1 MSTTGINLNLEERD
15 RAMKGAPFADGPLS
29 PRGPIK
35 RTRDR
40 SARQEALIR
49 AAKRLFASKG
59 YEVTT
64 TREIAAAAGCAEGLI
79 HRYFKGKAGLLSAVI
94 EYRVSREVVDLRHQ
108 LRPAP
113 TLEQEFLQLV
123 DWEVERMWE
132 DRDFLCVVIPRALL
146 DPSIRKVI
154 NRSVTSRA
162 DAIGRRLKHFERCK
176 KLTVTE
182 FEALVQSVGML
193 GMSFGFLRSQALG
206 QDHKSARKS
215 AAITAKIILQGL
227 KP

>member
-1 MSTTGINLNLEERD
+1 MGPPNIDVEVSELAIE
-15 RAMKGAPFADGPLS
+15 GAPFETVPLPAPGS
-29 PRGPIK
+29 GK
-35 RTRDR
+35 RTRNR
-40 SARQEALIR
+40 SAKQESLLR
-49 AAKRLFASKG
+49 AAKKLFASKG

-113 TLEQEFLQLV
+113 NLDQEFLQLV

-146 DPSIRKVI
+146 DPGIRKVI
-154 NRSVTSRA
+154 NRSVMSRA
-162 DAIGRRLKHFERCK
+162 EAIRRRLQYFKQCK
-176 KLTVTE
+176 RLAAAEVD
-182 FEALVQSVGML
+182 ALVQSVGML

-206 QDHKSARKS
+206 QDHKSARKG
-215 AAITAKIILQGL
+215 AAITAKIILRGL
-227 KP
+227 KV